1 MMKVFATLLA
11 FLAVANAFA
20 PMPAGRA
27 NTQLAESLFDKV
39 STSCEENAMILI
51 HSIRKIMY

>member
-11 FLAVANAFA
+11 VLAVANAFA

-39 STSCEENAMILI
+39 SAKVAYKKCVD
-51 HSIRKIMY
+51 SIRKIRY

>member
-1 MMKVFATLLA
+1 
-11 FLAVANAFA
+11 LAVANAFA

-39 STSCEENAMILI
+39 SAKVAYKKCVD
-51 HSIRKIMY
+51 SIRKIRY

>member
-1 MMKVFATLLA
+1 MKVFAALFA

-27 NTQLAESLFDKV
+27 NTQLAESLMDKV
-39 STSCEENAMILI
+39 SKASSSSI
-51 HSIRKIMY
+51 HQRCDLRGLSR

>member
-39 STSCEENAMILI
+39 STRVAMILI
-51 HSIRKIMY
+51 HSIHKFMY